1 MLIDV
6 PFGIKLSEVLTL
18 CGSQDAKAVQVGGP
32 SGQMVGESDFDR
44 QICFDDL
51 PTGGSMMVFGPDRD
65 LLEIV
70 ENFMDFF
77 VEESCGY
84 CTPCR
89 VGNVLLRDALQ
100 RVRSGKA
107 EPQELIHLE
116 SLGETVKKTSR
127 CGLGQTSPNPVLSSL
142 RNFRHLY
149 EDRVAEASDGQRRSF
164 DLDRAVQEAAG
175 IVGRVAGDIRDP
187 RDNRLTPAELERTQ

>member
-1 MLIDV
+1 LGDCFRPGVYEV
-6 PFGIKLSEVLTL
+6 PHGVTLREVLDL
-18 CGSQDAKAVQVGGP
+18 CGAEEPVAVQVGGP
-32 SGQMVGESDFDR
+32 SGQMVGEADFER

-70 ENFMDFF
+70 GTFMDFF

-89 VGNVLLRDALQ
+89 VGNVLLRETLQ
-100 RVRSGKA
+100 RVRSNAA
-107 EPQELIHLE
+107 EPQDLDHLE

-142 RNFRHLY
+142 KNFRHLY
-149 EDRVAEASDGQRRSF
+149 EERVAEAPHGQRRSF
-164 DLDRAVQEAAG
+164 DLDLAVQEAAE
-175 IVGRVAGDIRDP
+175 ITGR
-187 RDNRLTPAELERTQ
+187 AELETIP